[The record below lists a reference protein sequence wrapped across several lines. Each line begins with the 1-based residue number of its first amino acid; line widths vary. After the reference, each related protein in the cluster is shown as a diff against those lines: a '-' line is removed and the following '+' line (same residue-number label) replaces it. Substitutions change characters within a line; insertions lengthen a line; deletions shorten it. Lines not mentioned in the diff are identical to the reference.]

1 MGESPSA
8 KTLVVTKDE
17 ILIAL
22 SRLAHQVFVLNLG
35 GLKRIETSRSVL
47 FSEKNSLWNLDQV

>member
-47 FSEKNSLWNLDQV
+47 FSEKKQPLES